1 MTLIG
6 SRQLLQTLAQSL
18 IGSPGTPDEGI
29 RRGLGLPFR
38 DCARS
43 CNNCDSR
50 RLKLCAIHVTEK
62 AIFERFYLVLGLVPF
77 GPSINCSYAPTTLT
91 VPTKTISGF
100 PCKLSGPSFFFQHDS
115 PSNLAESRYP
125 LYTQRFV
132 GPNLCCPLTAVRGN
146 IARKSRNSQRVS
158 YGGVCAYTIDS
169 GPK

>member
-1 MTLIG
+1 MCPFLEPNTNAQIVAFSSHVTCTALICA
-6 SRQLLQTLAQSL
+6 RVCTQLLQTLAQSL

-77 GPSINCSYAPTTLT
+77 GPSINCPYAPTTLT
-91 VPTKTISGF
+91 VSTKPISGF
-100 PCKLSGPSFFFQHDS
+100 PCKFSTIRQVIWPS
-115 PSNLAESRYP
+115 PG
-125 LYTQRFV
+125 T
-132 GPNLCCPLTAVRGN
+132 LCTRSVSWVPTCAVH
-146 IARKSRNSQRVS
+146 
-158 YGGVCAYTIDS
+158 
-169 GPK
+169 